1 MRIVL
6 LLHVLLL
13 LLEVRGDGGEVPTTP
28 SEFGVITNPLSSEAS
43 FDDIPS
49 EGPYVIQALPDPAPD
64 PLPDSG
70 PEETVAGESET
81 GGESADVETGGESTD
96 VETGYST
103 DVETGGESTDVETG
117 GESTD
122 VKPDGETADDESAEG
137 DLEDSFTEDETLP
150 DIPEGDVSEP
160 EVDDAPAEEDEIE
173 EEEKKEEIPDQDK
186 EAPASSKLG
195 KEDEDGFIEEDVEV
209 EKIDDANRPRPM
221 VNTEDKTTGP
231 FEEGT
236 ESDNVAKVP
245 IVVEEE
251 AVNVAE
257 LVLTNTGGLIICH
270 VEADPLIY
278 TSCNMSVW
286 VNGLENSTTIN
297 VYQTSTLI
305 LETDSVKCKASCSSA
320 TGPVTMTAKHAPSN
334 IFTLPIMILIGIGGL
349 VVITTIL
356 ILIHFIKKSRRKE
369 KGYHFPLNDN
379 TVEAYNLEEE
389 VKPAASLNGTQV
401 VVSDSYNLVD
411 G

>member
-81 GGESADVETGGESTD
+81 GGESA
-96 VETGYST
+96 